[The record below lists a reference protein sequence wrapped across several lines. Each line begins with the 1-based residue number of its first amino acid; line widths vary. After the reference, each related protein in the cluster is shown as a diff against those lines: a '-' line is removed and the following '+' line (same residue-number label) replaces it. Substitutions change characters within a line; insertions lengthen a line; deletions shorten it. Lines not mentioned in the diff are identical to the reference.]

1 MKFGICNEIFDGWK
15 LEDAMAFAKNAGYH
29 AIEIAPF
36 TIARYV
42 TEVSQEKRM
51 EIRFTA
57 ETLGINVSGIHWVLA
72 HTEGM
77 HLTHPDEEIRK
88 RTAKYLVDLVDFC
101 ADIGGLYMVV
111 GSPKQ
116 RDVIP
121 GMMKDAAWMNARAV
135 FKDAVVRA
143 GERNVTICLEP
154 LSHQETNFINTAQDG
169 IRFIQQFN
177 SPHFKLVLDVKAMSS
192 EDRSVAKTIESTWPH
207 FAYFHANDVNLKG
220 PGFGKVD
227 FQPIAAALKKV
238 GYNGYVSVEVFDF
251 EEGPEVIATKSLETL
266 KKAFGNQE

>member
-1 MKFGICNEIFDGWK
+1 MKFGICNEIFAGWK
-15 LEDAMAFAKNAGYH
+15 LEDAMAYAKNAGYH

-36 TIARYV
+36 TIAPYV

-51 EIRFTA
+51 EIRFAA
-57 ETLGINVSGIHWVLA
+57 ETLGLNISGIHWVLA

-77 HLTHPDEEIRK
+77 HLTHPDEEVRV

-101 ADIGGLYMVV
+101 ADIGGEFMVV

-121 GMMKDAAWMNARAV
+121 GVMKEGAWQFARAV
-135 FKDAVVRA
+135 FRDAVIRA
-143 GERNVTICLEP
+143 GERNVTICIEP
-154 LSHQETNFINTAQDG
+154 LAPEETNFINTVQEA
-169 IRFIQQFN
+169 IRFTQQFN
-177 SPHFKLVLDVKAMSS
+177 SPYFKIVLDVKAMSS
-192 EDRSVAKTIESTWPH
+192 ERFSITDLIKDAWPN
-207 FAYFHANDVNLKG
+207 FAYFHANDTNLKG

-227 FQPIAAALKKV
+227 FKPIATALKKV
-238 GYNGYVSVEVFDF
+238 GYNGYVSVEVFNF

-266 KKAFGNQE
+266 KKAFGI